1 MGGWVLGRRPPSLSL
16 ILPPFLILM
25 LKNNLK
31 IALRTLRRQ
40 PGYTFINVTG
50 LAIGILCCVFTT
62 LYVLDELRYDR
73 FHEDADEMY
82 RITLDLSFGDQET
95 RSALSAVPVAPTMV
109 RDLPAVEQAT
119 RLWRDTSG
127 RMTVRYQ
134 DQAFLEDRVLFADS
148 NVFDVFSFPLL
159 RGNPAT
165 ALQNPYTIVIT
176 ERMVRKYFGTDDP
189 MGKTLRIREPSDRDI
204 FEYEVT
210 GVVQNPPAHSHI
222 QFDFLAAFT
231 TQRGSRSENWLNVG
245 VYTYLTLRDGAD
257 AAAVEPD
264 LSALVARYAGPQIQ
278 ENLGSS
284 LTTFTAEGNRYS
296 YHLQPLTRIHLY
308 SRLDDELT
316 PNGDIRYVYLF
327 GAVAL
332 FVLLLACIN
341 FINLATARAVGRAR
355 EVGVRKAL
363 GSGRGQLIQ
372 QFLTESTLLS
382 FLALVLALILYEAF
396 LPVLNA
402 IAHKNLGD
410 SLPNPLL
417 AGTILVGFTL
427 MVGLLAGSY
436 PAFALSAFRPARVLK
451 TGSLQHGKRS
461 TLRNGLVV
469 FQFAITIVLIA
480 GTAVITNQMR
490 YIQQKKLGFDAEQVI
505 VLEGAEVMGRQIE
518 AFKEALLKQPGIVN
532 ATNSE
537 LVPGRPFAADLFR
550 LEGASDDALVS
561 LQYTYTG
568 FDFVETLGLDLV
580 AGRSLSREYTT
591 DSLAV
596 LLNKSA
602 VARLGLNDPVG
613 KRLVWPNESTYTIVG
628 VVEDFHTASFR
639 QEIGPVV
646 LLGPDPRNTNRPNL
660 LVSARIETDDI
671 SRTLAAAEATW
682 KTFAPTQPF
691 RYAFLDQDFAAL
703 YRAEHITGRIFSGF
717 ALLAVLIACFGLFGL
732 AAFTATQRTKEIG
745 IRKVLGATVP
755 GIVLLLSR
763 EFLKLVGIAFVI
775 AVPVAYFLMR
785 QWLDNFAYR
794 VDIGVGVFLFTG
806 GLALLIALATVS
818 YQAIKAALADPVQ
831 SLRYE

>member
-1 MGGWVLGRRPPSLSL
+1 MFKS
-16 ILPPFLILM
+16 
-25 LKNNLK
+25 NLK
-31 IALRTLRRQ
+31 IALRMLRRQ
-40 PGYTFINVTG
+40 SGYTFINVTG

-62 LYVLDELRYDR
+62 LYVLDELHYDR
-73 FHEDADEMY
+73 FHEHADEIY
-82 RITLDLSFGDQET
+82 RVTLDLRFGDRET
-95 RSALSAVPVAPTMV
+95 KSVLSSVPVAPTVV
-109 RDLPAVEQAT
+109 RDLSAVEQAT

-134 DQAFLEDRVLFADS
+134 NQAFLEDRVLFADS

-176 ERMVRKYFGTDDP
+176 EQTAQKYFGAEDP

-210 GVVQNPPAHSHI
+210 GVVQDPPAHSHI

-231 TQRGSRSENWLNVG
+231 TQRRSRSENWLNFG
-245 VYTYLTLRDGAD
+245 VYTYVTLRDGAD
-257 AAAVEPD
+257 AAAVERD

-278 ENLGSS
+278 ENLGTS
-284 LTTFTAEGNRYS
+284 LAAFTAEGNRYA
-296 YHLQPLTRIHLY
+296 YHLQPLTQIHLY
-308 SRLDDELT
+308 SSLDDELT

-327 GAVAL
+327 AAVAL

-363 GSGRGQLIQ
+363 GSGRGQLIR

-382 FLALVLALILYEAF
+382 VLALALALILCEAF

-402 IAHKNLGD
+402 VAHKNLGEA
-410 SLPNPLL
+410 LPNPLL
-417 AGTILVGFTL
+417 AGAVLVGFTL
-427 MVGLLAGSY
+427 LVGLLAGSY

-451 TGSLQHGKRS
+451 TGRSLHGRRS

-480 GTAVITNQMR
+480 GTAVMTNQMR
-490 YIQQKKLGFDAEQVI
+490 YIQHKKLGFDAEQVI
-505 VLEGAEVMGRQIE
+505 VLEGTEVMGQQIE
-518 AFKEALLKQPGIVN
+518 AFKEALLKQPGIVS

-550 LEGASDDALVS
+550 LEEAPDDALVS

-568 FDFVETLGLDLV
+568 FDFAETLGIDLV
-580 AGRSLSREYTT
+580 AGRSLSREYAT

-596 LLNKSA
+596 LLNESA
-602 VARLGLNDPVG
+602 VARLGLDEPVG
-613 KRLVWPNESTYTIVG
+613 KRLVWPNESTYTIIG

-660 LVSARIETDDI
+660 LVSARIEMDDLP
-671 SRTLAAAEATW
+671 RTLAAAEITW
-682 KTFAPTQPF
+682 KAFAPTQPF
-691 RYAFLDQDFAAL
+691 RYTFLDQDFAAL
-703 YRAEHITGRIFSGF
+703 YRSEHITGRIFSGF
-717 ALLAVLIACFGLFGL
+717 AMLAVLIACFGLFGL

-775 AVPVAYFLMR
+775 AIPVAYFLMA

-794 VDIGVGVFLFTG
+794 VDMGIGLFLFTG
-806 GLALLIALATVS
+806 GLALVIALATVS
-818 YQAIKAALADPVQ
+818 YQSIRAALADPVQ